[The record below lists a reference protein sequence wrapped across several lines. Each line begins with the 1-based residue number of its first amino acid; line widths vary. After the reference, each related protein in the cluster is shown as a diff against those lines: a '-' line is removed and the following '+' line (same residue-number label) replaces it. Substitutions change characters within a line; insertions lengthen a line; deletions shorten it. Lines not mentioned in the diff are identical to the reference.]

1 MVNIVGFLQGV
12 RESNDYWTKKAAEA
26 RDEYNRYVQSNP
38 DSTVDERIERQKL
51 LGGGMDYLTRLMPEK
66 SNVTKNVGVQT
77 QFRQDQQD
85 QRDRAAAAAGYAAN
99 RDSEAQERYKEWQ
112 DGAAN
117 RKSLS
122 DIQLDT
128 ARLNRES
135 AQFRNNNMADD
146 QLALE
151 LSRKLAATASID
163 KQQAARRSE
172 ALDFLALEKDP
183 TYKDFTDYMEKS
195 GIYSSFGK
203 LISPEQFK
211 TQLQDRKNTI
221 EINQRLTSSQMKSY
235 DYQIA
240 DGSVAPLLNM
250 FNDGSSFNSQTPIDK
265 IITEYTKL
273 NPEFG
278 ELDAGAQNYAIFTA
292 KQKHDSNVAQ
302 KIQASIAA
310 WADKNNG
317 SNADPDQWGREGQFG
332 SEFDPATLSPSNQNL
347 ITNLKAQASNTARNN
362 EEAQVKRLFSQ
373 QVASATSEDEI
384 KAIKASLGAQFP
396 LLGKDKLNAA
406 FDGAKVTEAGVRDK
420 FKVARKQAVNNLN
433 SNFEK
438 AIIAGNFANLADVQK
453 ALASELASVSHLNIP
468 SQDITNLEDTLTEE
482 FETNLTREAT
492 KANEAEKT
500 NAMTAVAED
509 NALTV
514 ASFQTTE
521 QAVKSIESVGS
532 LVSPSLSL
540 SESDRA
546 ILGTNLTSAYQKMSV
561 LAKELGIPL
570 NKEFVEATL
579 ISIATGNHSDSL
591 SIVSANGVLEQTLL
605 DAMQENLSETYST
618 SPSMRKYMSTLSVM
632 NLSRDRLGVSLSAL
646 TEAQRRRVGQEWGG
660 PGGGKTKYYEEKFD
674 VIPAAGL
681 GAVGHPR
688 HGGKRDAGL
697 VLTVEQIEKDA
708 AVDVNL
714 TTQNVS
720 EVLTIV
726 NGIQADAKAWTDIYS
741 GQNAQQPFSLSQKT
755 EFSNS
760 RSDITDKLKRNAAAV
775 KDLLIGAVEDKEKIS
790 AQIQQGSFYESQ
802 ISNSNVGTKEKMLGH
817 IRTLDQN
824 IQQFQRLY
832 STLSSLN
839 QTLTKTE
846 MDLEPRGVNE
856 IRNKYLD
863 LGAGGYNEDDVPEL
877 LKSQAFDYIERAI
890 SGDIDELL
898 ANGFTN
904 TRDLLREIES
914 RNVSILQT
922 GQAGRYGDG
931 RNFLSPDQ
939 FDVAYRDALE
949 SAMLRRDVM
958 EMQAEESQVNYP

>member
-38 DSTVDERIERQKL
+38 DSTVDERTERQKL

-85 QRDRAAAAAGYAAN
+85 QRDRAAAAAEFAAN
-99 RDSEAQERYKEWQ
+99 RNSEAQARFKEWQ
-112 DGAAN
+112 DGADN

-122 DIQLDT
+122 DIQLSDAT
-128 ARLNRES
+128 TKVQLAKRKEVL
-135 AQFRNNNMADD
+135 DG
-146 QLALE
+146 LALE
-151 LSRKLAATASID
+151 EDATFEDYKKLMN
-163 KQQAARRSE
+163 
-172 ALDFLALEKDP
+172 EK
-183 TYKDFTDYMEKS
+183 
-195 GIYSSFGK
+195 GIYPSFGAEVLSLNK
-203 LISPEQFK
+203 NQFE

-221 EINQRLTSSQMKSY
+221 EIEKRLNSGQMKSY
-235 DYQIA
+235 DYTIA
-240 DGSVAPLLNM
+240 EGSVAPLLTL
-250 FNDGSSFNSQTPIDK
+250 FDDGSSFNSQTSIDK

-292 KQKHDSNVAQ
+292 KEKHDRNVAQ

-310 WADKNNG
+310 WADKNTG

-332 SEFDPATLSPSNQNL
+332 SEFDTATLSPSNQNL
-347 ITNLKAQASNTARNN
+347 ITNLKAQAINTARNN

-384 KAIKASLGAQFP
+384 KAIKASLTAQFP
-396 LLGKDKLNAA
+396 LLGEDKLNAA
-406 FDGAKVTEAGVRDK
+406 FDGAKVTEEGVRNK
-420 FKVARKQAVNNLN
+420 FEVARRQAVNNLN
-433 SNFEK
+433 ANFTT
-438 AIIAGNFANLADVQK
+438 AIAENNYANVADMQK
-453 ALASELASVSHLNIP
+453 AFASALESVSHLNIP
-468 SQDITNLEDTLTEE
+468 SQELTNLENTLTEQ

-492 KANEAEKT
+492 RANEAEKT

-509 NALTV
+509 NALTA

-521 QAVKSIESVGS
+521 EAVKSIESVGS

-540 SESDRA
+540 SESDKA

-561 LAKELGIPL
+561 LAKELGIPM

-591 SIVSANGVLEQTLL
+591 SIVSANGVLEETLL
-605 DAMQENLSETYST
+605 DAMQENLFHTYST
-618 SPSMRKYMSTLSVM
+618 SPSMRAYMSSLSVT
-632 NLSRDRLGVSLSAL
+632 NLSRDGLGVSFSGFS
-646 TEAQRRRVGQEWGG
+646 EAQRRRVGQEWGG
-660 PGGGKTKYYEEKFD
+660 PGGGKSKYYEEKFN

-726 NGIQADAKAWTDIYS
+726 NGIQADAKAWRDIYS
-741 GQNAQQPFSLSQKT
+741 GQNAQQPFSWIEKT

-760 RSDITDKLKRNAAAV
+760 RSDITNKSRRWAASI
-775 KDLLIGAVEDKEKIS
+775 KDALIEASEAKERIAS
-790 AQIQQGSFYESQ
+790 QIQQGSFYESQ
-802 ISNSNVGTKEKMLGH
+802 ISNSNVGTQEKMLAH
-817 IRTLDQN
+817 IRTLDQS

-832 STLSSLN
+832 STLSSVN
-839 QTLTKTE
+839 ETLTKTE

-856 IRNKYLD
+856 IRAKYLVPSSD
-863 LGAGGYNEDDVPEL
+863 IYTSSDPIKGLQTKLFNDVE
-877 LKSQAFDYIERAI
+877 KTITNQ
-890 SGDIDELL
+890 IDSLL
-898 ANGFTN
+898 ANGVEN
-904 TRDLLREIES
+904 TRDLLSEIES
-914 RNVSILQT
+914 GNRRILER
-922 GQAGRYGDG
+922 GQEGRYGF
-931 RNFLSPDQ
+931 RQNFLSPEQ
-939 FDVAYRDALE
+939 FDVVYRDAL
-949 SAMLRRDVM
+949 AVALGRRDVM
-958 EMQAEESQVNYP
+958 EMQAEEYQKSYP